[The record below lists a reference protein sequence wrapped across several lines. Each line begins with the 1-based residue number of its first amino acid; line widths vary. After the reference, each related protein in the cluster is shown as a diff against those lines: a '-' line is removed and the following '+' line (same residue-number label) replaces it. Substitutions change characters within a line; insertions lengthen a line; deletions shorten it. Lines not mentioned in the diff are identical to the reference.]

1 MKNKQTRRSVSM
13 NGEVYGQLRCLCD
26 KHEVAMSHVVQQL
39 VECFLVVMHDKEHV
53 DDDAFVLSAKETTK
67 KFSWSTPAE
76 PAKDEPIR
84 GGGVH
89 SL

>member
-1 MKNKQTRRSVSM
+1 MSKQTRRSVSM

-39 VECFLVVMHDKEHV
+39 VECFLVVMHDKEHIG
-53 DDDAFVLSAKETTK
+53 DDELVLSAKAADKT
-67 KFSWSTPAE
+67 FSWTTPAT

>member
-1 MKNKQTRRSVSM
+1 MKQKQTRRSVSM
-13 NGEVYGQLRCLCD
+13 NGDVYRQLRCLCD

-39 VECFLVVMHDKEHV
+39 VECFLVIMHDKENI
-53 DDDAFVLSAKETTK
+53 DDEELVLAAKEADK
-67 KFSWSTPAE
+67 RFSWTTPAP
-76 PAKDEPIR
+76 PAKKEPIR